1 MFESSAAFFIVGMLA
16 AYIVGRTALDA
27 YRWRDV
33 FSSGL
38 GASRDGADE
47 VSERLRAQGIRAKV
61 VVTGRGMGLRLSRPS
76 APDLSEGY
84 SVRVHRHDVARAGA
98 LVDAMRAEGDQ

>member
-1 MFESSAAFFIVGMLA
+1 MFETSAAFFIVGMLA

-27 YRWRDV
+27 WRWRDV
-33 FSSGL
+33 FSAGL

-47 VSERLRAQGIRAKV
+47 LSDRLRAQGIRAKV

-84 SVRVHRHDVARAGA
+84 SVRVHRHDATRARAM
-98 LVDAMRAEGDQ
+98 VREMREE